1 MNLQTH
7 ILAGILIQIFCL
19 RVFIFPFD
27 ILLTILFAFLS
38 HFIIDA
44 FVLIT
49 YHTSEPQKGD
59 LFWISWQIISYG
71 SGTILI
77 LFFLPYALGMLFA
90 NLIDIIDWLILRE
103 FYRIKFKNEEREWN
117 KNYIF
122 HNIIEKIRKYT
133 LFWLPNW
140 NFKRKGIIPE
150 IIIIFILLTTI
161 KYLTYSFS

>member
-7 ILAGILIQIFCL
+7 ILTGILIQIFCF
-19 RVFIFPFD
+19 RVFILPFD
-27 ILLTILFAFLS
+27 IVFTILFAFLS

-77 LFFLPYALGMLFA
+77 LFFLPYTLGMLFA
-90 NLIDIIDWLILRE
+90 NLIDIIDWLILRQIH
-103 FYRIKFKNEEREWN
+103 RIKLKTEKLDWT
-117 KNYIF
+117 KNYFF
-122 HNIIEKIRKYT
+122 HNFVAKIRKHT

-140 NFKRKGIIPE
+140 NYHKKAIIPE
-150 IIIIFILLTTI
+150 IIINIILIIGVILLRI
-161 KYLTYSFS
+161 

>member
-59 LFWISWQIISYG
+59 SFWISWQIISYG

-90 NLIDIIDWLILRE
+90 NLIDMIDWLILRPLDK
-103 FYRIKFKNEEREWN
+103 IKLKTEKLDWTN
-117 KNYIF
+117 NYFF
-122 HNIIEKIRKYT
+122 HNFIAKIRKYT

-140 NFKRKGIIPE
+140 TYEKKAIIPE
-150 IIIIFILLTTI
+150 IIINVILIIGVILLRI
-161 KYLTYSFS
+161 

>member
-49 YHTSEPQKGD
+49 YHTSEPQQGD

-71 SGTILI
+71 SGTIFI

-90 NLIDIIDWLILRE
+90 NLIDMIDWLILRQIH
-103 FYRIKFKNEEREWN
+103 RIKLKTEELDWT
-117 KNYIF
+117 KNYFF
-122 HNIIEKIRKYT
+122 HNIIAKIRKYA

-140 NFKRKGIIPE
+140 NYEKKAIIPE
-150 IIIIFILLTTI
+150 IIINVILIIGIILLRI
-161 KYLTYSFS
+161 